1 MAEETQGITKI
12 TVGGYKSI
20 LKETPIEIRP
30 LTILAGTNSSG
41 KSSIMQPMLM
51 MKQTLDA
58 TYDPGPLL
66 INGPNIRFT
75 RFEQIKPLAQRESD
89 SFLVTELEY
98 GHVVK
103 LKSSFSFTESDNRN
117 RSIRLSKMS
126 VKSRRSSFDISPGM
140 ESEAIEKQVPKVFLE
155 SMVDTFVDRE
165 EMRDFEWQIIEER
178 CFLQMVMSISGDDI
192 TYNFP
197 VSPFFDPVPMF
208 EAQIG
213 NVIHVPGLRGNLQ
226 RTYPLPPVQGPRYPG
241 HFHNYAGSLLL
252 RWREEEHKNFSLV
265 ERDLNRIG
273 LTKRINPERV
283 DDANVEIQVGRL
295 PVGAKKARKDDL
307 VSIAD
312 VGVGVSQIL
321 PVIVAL
327 IAAQP
332 GQLVYIEQ
340 PEMHLHPKAQV
351 ALASVLA
358 DAAKRGVR
366 VVVETHSALLLQGVQ
381 TLIALDKLDN
391 EDVMLHWFERD
402 DEGYS
407 KVDSVKPDVDGAYGE
422 WKEDFGKTELE
433 VMGEYLR
440 AVGER
445 DAVPETA

>member
-1 MAEETQGITKI
+1 MAEETQGITKV

-20 LKETPIEIRP
+20 LKERSIEIRP
-30 LTILAGTNSSG
+30 LTILAGANSSG

-75 RFEQIKPLAQRESD
+75 RFEQIKPLAQREND
-89 SFLVTELEY
+89 AFLVTELEY
-98 GHVVK
+98 ANVVK
-103 LKSSFSFTESDNRN
+103 LKSSFSFAEGDNRN
-117 RSIRLSKMS
+117 RSVKLSKMS

-140 ESEAIEKQVPKVFLE
+140 ESEAIEKQVPKEFLE

-165 EMRDFEWQIIEER
+165 EMRDFEWRIMEER

-273 LTKRINPERV
+273 LTKKINPERV

-295 PVGAKKARKDDL
+295 PVGAKKSRKDDL

-340 PEMHLHPKAQV
+340 PEMHLHPRAQV
-351 ALASVLA
+351 ALAEVLA
-358 DAAKRGVR
+358 DAAKNGIRA
-366 VVVETHSALLLQGVQ
+366 VVETHSSLLLQGIL
-381 TLIALDKLDN
+381 TLIAEGELSPELAK
-391 EDVMLHWFERD
+391 LHWFRRNDAGYTQVRSED
-402 DEGYS
+402 PDEN
-407 KVDSVKPDVDGAYGE
+407 GAYGK
-422 WKEDFGKTELE
+422 WPEDFGDVEL
-433 VMGEYLR
+433 GIQGRYL
-440 AVGER
+440 
-445 DAVPETA
+445 DAVAKREFAS